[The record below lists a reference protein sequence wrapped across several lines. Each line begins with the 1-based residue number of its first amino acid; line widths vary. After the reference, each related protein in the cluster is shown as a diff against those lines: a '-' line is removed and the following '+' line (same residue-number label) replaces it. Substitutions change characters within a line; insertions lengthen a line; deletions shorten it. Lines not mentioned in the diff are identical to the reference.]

1 MSWKAVD
8 GAEGVL
14 ENDMKEFD
22 VDGVSILIARNAN
35 GWFAYPALCPH
46 MEAQLAF
53 GTCDGKTITCM
64 QHLWQW
70 DMETGAPVG
79 LAEEP
84 IKTYPVRCEGG
95 TVQVF
100 IEKELKYAYQ
110 ED

>member
-1 MSWKAVD
+1 MSWKPVE

-22 VDGVSILIARNAN
+22 VGGVSILIARNAN

-53 GTCDGKTITCM
+53 GTCDGKIITCM

-70 DMETGAPVG
+70 DMETGEPVG

-84 IKTYPVRCEGG
+84 IKTYPVKFENG
-95 TVQVF
+95 TVRVF